1 MADFPWVRFVA
12 FRWFKAGRES
22 GPSLGPAMAGIA
34 VGVAALIII
43 IGVMNGFQMGFMDS
57 VLELDSYHLRVD
69 PSGQVG
75 NVAIDA
81 EDFPGIRTVMPFI
94 DIRTIAMNDRGR
106 AEPLRIK
113 VTPDDAFIL
122 DTVLPEMLVLGSGS
136 FGNGILLGSEFA
148 QQLNVS
154 VDDFI
159 SVLTVQV
166 DPDEGVKAAPV
177 SVRVSGVYHS
187 GFYDFDAGLAF
198 LPASSARGI
207 AEGEFWMT
215 GIKLDDRYD
224 DARVKARLEAT
235 GIPSAAI
242 ESWRTYNRAFFG
254 ALRMEKSVMMM
265 LVGLIFLVVGV
276 NIFHALRKAVYAR
289 FEDIA
294 TLKSI
299 GADSGS
305 LRMVF
310 LINGA
315 SAGLGG
321 AAIGLAIGL
330 LIALNINQVFALL
343 EAAVAMVAV
352 WIPGDTGSFSFF
364 SPDFFYIADVPVRLP
379 FLEVL
384 FIFISG
390 GASAMA
396 AAWAASTRI
405 SSLKPSEVL
414 RDE

>member
-1 MADFPWVRFVA
+1 MIDFPWVRFVA

-22 GPSLGPAMAGIA
+22 GPSLGPAMTGIA

-43 IGVMNGFQMGFMDS
+43 IGVMNGFQMGFIDS
-57 VLELDSYHLRVD
+57 VLELDSYHLRVVS
-69 PSGQVG
+69 SGNAG
-75 NVAIDA
+75 MAGIDA
-81 EDFPGIRTVMPFI
+81 ENYAGIQVILPFI
-94 DIRTIAMNDRGR
+94 DVRTMAMNDRGR
-106 AEPLRIK
+106 TEALRIK
-113 VTPDDAFIL
+113 VIPDDAFIL
-122 DTVLPEMLVLGSGS
+122 DKALPGMLELRSGN

-148 QQLNVS
+148 HRLNVS

-159 SVLTVQV
+159 SVLTVKL
-166 DPDEGVKAAPV
+166 DPDEGVQAATV
-177 SVRVSGVYHS
+177 AIRVSGVYHS

-198 LPASSARGI
+198 LPASSENGI
-207 AEGEFWMT
+207 VGGEQWMT
-215 GIKLDDRYD
+215 GIKLKDRFN
-224 DARVKARLEAT
+224 DARVMAKLQAA
-235 GIPSAAI
+235 GIPADGI

-254 ALRMEKSVMMM
+254 ALRMEKSIMMM

-299 GADSGS
+299 GASSGS
-305 LRMVF
+305 LRKIFM
-310 LINGA
+310 INGA

-321 AAIGLAIGL
+321 AIIGLTVGL
-330 LIALNINQVFALL
+330 LIALNVNQVFAIL
-343 EAAVAMVAV
+343 EILMAVVAA
-352 WIPGDTGSFSFF
+352 WLPGVTRSFSFF
-364 SPDFFYIADVPVRLP
+364 SPDFFYISDVPVRLP
-379 FLEVL
+379 FIEVL